1 MQTLVW
7 IVRLV
12 IVLVLVWFAVKN
24 AQDVTLTGLP
34 GQTWQAPLVFVL
46 LVVFVARRG
55 DRAARVG
62 ARRWCASA
70 ARSGA
75 CASARAAPS
84 SRPRSRACAP
94 AGERRMEFEFWW
106 LLALPVFFG
115 MGWIAARVDIK
126 SLLSE
131 SRALPSSYFR
141 GLNFLLN
148 EQPDKAIES
157 FLQVAK
163 ENPQTVEL
171 QFALGSLFRRR
182 GEVDRAI
189 RMHQDLVNR
198 EDLPPEERRQASF
211 ELSQDYF
218 KAGLLDHAEQV
229 LAKHGRGRSVAGSAP
244 PPARHLHPGEGLG
257 EGDRRGQEAR
267 GERQAQLP
275 EGDRQLLLRARDHR
289 AHPWARRGSRGA
301 CSRKAL
307 EANRKCVRAN
317 LLRGEWLAREG
328 QHEQAL
334 EAWKAIESQDP
345 AYFGLAAEGMVESYK
360 ALGPS
365 RRGPR
370 AAARPAASL
379 SRASTCSTSSTRRT
393 AEIEG
398 DDAAYRLVRDEV
410 RRNPTLVGL
419 DRLIDAELV
428 RAPAE
433 RRQDLQLMKNLV
445 HSHAQALAVYLCDN
459 CGFKARQ
466 FFWQCPA
473 CGGWETFPPRRTAE
487 LDSPGRH
494 LARMQIGQ

>member
-1 MQTLVW
+1 
-7 IVRLV
+7 
-12 IVLVLVWFAVKN
+12 
-24 AQDVTLTGLP
+24 
-34 GQTWQAPLVFVL
+34 
-46 LVVFVARRG
+46 
-55 DRAARVG
+55 
-62 ARRWCASA
+62 
-70 ARSGA
+70 
-75 CASARAAPS
+75 
-84 SRPRSRACAP
+84 
-94 AGERRMEFEFWW
+94 MEFEFWW

-115 MGWIAARVDIK
+115 MGWIAARIDLK

-198 EDLPPEERRQASF
+198 DDLPADERRIASL

-218 KAGLLDHAEQV
+218 KAGLLDHAEGV
-229 LAKHGRGRSVAGSAP
+229 LSALAKKDSSPEVHRHLLDIYIQEKDWEKAIEAARKLEVSARRNYQKEIANYYCELAIGAQIHGRVPEANAF
-244 PPARHLHPGEGLG
+244 L
-257 EGDRRGQEAR
+257 DR
-267 GERQAQLP
+267 
-275 EGDRQLLLRARDHR
+275 
-289 AHPWARRGSRGA
+289 
-301 CSRKAL
+301 AL

-328 QHEQAL
+328 KHEQAI

-345 AYFGLAAEGMVESYK
+345 AYLGLAADGMVESYK
-360 ALGPS
+360 ALG
-365 RRGPR
+365 RRGEGLTLVRGLQNRYPGLDLLNV
-370 AAARPAASL
+370 AYQA
-379 SRASTCSTSSTRRT
+379 T
-393 AEIEG
+393 AEHEG
-398 DDAAYRLVRDEV
+398 DESAYRLVRDEV

-428 RAPAE
+428 RAPAD
-433 RRQDLQLMKNLV
+433 RRQDLQLMKTLV
-445 HSHAQALAVYLCDN
+445 HSHAQALAVYLCAN

>member
-1 MQTLVW
+1 
-7 IVRLV
+7 
-12 IVLVLVWFAVKN
+12 
-24 AQDVTLTGLP
+24 
-34 GQTWQAPLVFVL
+34 
-46 LVVFVARRG
+46 
-55 DRAARVG
+55 
-62 ARRWCASA
+62 
-70 ARSGA
+70 
-75 CASARAAPS
+75 
-84 SRPRSRACAP
+84 
-94 AGERRMEFEFWW
+94 MEFEFWW

-115 MGWIAARVDIK
+115 MGWIAARVDLK

-182 GEVDRAI
+182 GEVDRAT
-189 RMHQDLVNR
+189 RMHQDLMNR
-198 EDLPPEERRQASF
+198 EDLPIDERRQAAF

-218 KAGLLDHAEQV
+218 KAGLLDHAEEV
-229 LAKHGRGRSVAGSAP
+229 LAKMGESDPSPEVHRHLLDIYIQEKDWEKAIEAAKRLEVSAKRNYQKEIANYYCELAITAHIHGR
-244 PPARHLHPGEGLG
+244 H
-257 EGDRRGQEAR
+257 DEAD
-267 GERQAQLP
+267 AML
-275 EGDRQLLLRARDHR
+275 A
-289 AHPWARRGSRGA
+289 
-301 CSRKAL
+301 KAL

-317 LLRGEWLAREG
+317 LLRGEWLARDG
-328 QHEQAL
+328 KHEAAL

-360 ALGPS
+360 ALG
-365 RRGPR
+365 
-370 AAARPAASL
+370 RPAEGL
-379 SRASTCSTSSTRRT
+379 TLLRGLQHRYPGLDFLNVVYQIT

-419 DRLIDAELV
+419 DRLIDAELA

-445 HSHAQALAVYLCDN
+445 HSHAQVLAVYLCEN

-473 CGGWETFPPRRTAE
+473 CGGWETFLPRRTAE

>member
-1 MQTLVW
+1 
-7 IVRLV
+7 
-12 IVLVLVWFAVKN
+12 
-24 AQDVTLTGLP
+24 
-34 GQTWQAPLVFVL
+34 
-46 LVVFVARRG
+46 
-55 DRAARVG
+55 
-62 ARRWCASA
+62 
-70 ARSGA
+70 
-75 CASARAAPS
+75 
-84 SRPRSRACAP
+84 
-94 AGERRMEFEFWW
+94 MEFEFWW

-115 MGWIAARVDIK
+115 MGWMAARVDLK

-198 EDLPPEERRQASF
+198 EDLPEEERRQASF
-211 ELSQDYF
+211 ELAQDFF

-229 LAKHGRGRSVAGSAP
+229 LAKMALVDPSAEVHRHLLDSYIQEKDWEKAIDAARKLEVSAKRNYQKEIANYYCELAIGEQLHGRGVVAQE
-244 PPARHLHPGEGLG
+244 HL
-257 EGDRRGQEAR
+257 DR
-267 GERQAQLP
+267 
-275 EGDRQLLLRARDHR
+275 
-289 AHPWARRGSRGA
+289 
-301 CSRKAL
+301 AL

-317 LLRGEWLAREG
+317 ILRGEWLARAGRHQE
-328 QHEQAL
+328 AI
-334 EAWKAIESQDP
+334 EAWKAIEQQDP
-345 AYFGLAAEGMVESYK
+345 AYFGLAAEGMLESYK
-360 ALGPS
+360 SLGRLGEGLS
-365 RRGPR
+365 LLRGLQHRYPGLDLLNVVYQ
-370 AAARPAASL
+370 A
-379 SRASTCSTSSTRRT
+379 TS
-393 AEIEG
+393 EHEG
-398 DDAAYRLVRDEV
+398 DDAAWRLVRDEV

-428 RAPAE
+428 RAPPE
-433 RRQDLQLMKNLV
+433 RRQDLTLMKDLV
-445 HSHAQALAVYLCDN
+445 HSHAQALAVYLCAN

-473 CGGWETFPPRRTAE
+473 CGGWETFAPRRTAE
-487 LDSPGRH
+487 LDSAGQH

>member
-1 MQTLVW
+1 
-7 IVRLV
+7 
-12 IVLVLVWFAVKN
+12 
-24 AQDVTLTGLP
+24 
-34 GQTWQAPLVFVL
+34 
-46 LVVFVARRG
+46 
-55 DRAARVG
+55 
-62 ARRWCASA
+62 
-70 ARSGA
+70 
-75 CASARAAPS
+75 
-84 SRPRSRACAP
+84 
-94 AGERRMEFEFWW
+94 MEFEFWW

-115 MGWIAARVDIK
+115 MGWIAARVDLK

-131 SRALPSSYFR
+131 SRAMPSSYFR

-148 EQPDKAIES
+148 DKPDKAIES

-198 EDLPPEERRQASF
+198 EDLPEEERRQASF
-211 ELSQDYF
+211 ELAQDYF

-229 LAKHGRGRSVAGSAP
+229 LAKLAQVDPSAEVHRHLLDIYIQEKDWEKAIDAARKLEVSAKRNYQKEIANYHCELAIGEQLHGRLAVA
-244 PPARHLHPGEGLG
+244 LEYL
-257 EGDRRGQEAR
+257 
-267 GERQAQLP
+267 
-275 EGDRQLLLRARDHR
+275 DH
-289 AHPWARRGSRGA
+289 
-301 CSRKAL
+301 AL

-317 LLRGEWLAREG
+317 LLRGEWLARAGRHDE
-328 QHEQAL
+328 AVD
-334 EAWKAIESQDP
+334 AWKAIEQQDP
-345 AYFGLAAEGMVESYK
+345 AYFGLVAEGMLESYK
-360 ALGPS
+360 ALGRLGEGLS
-365 RRGPR
+365 LLRGLQHRYPGLDLLNVVYQ
-370 AAARPAASL
+370 A
-379 SRASTCSTSSTRRT
+379 T
-393 AEIEG
+393 AEHEG
-398 DDAAYRLVRDEV
+398 DEAAWRLVRDEV

-428 RAPAE
+428 RAAPE

-445 HSHAQALAVYLCDN
+445 HSHAQALAVYLCSS

-487 LDSPGRH
+487 LDTAGRH

>member
-1 MQTLVW
+1 
-7 IVRLV
+7 
-12 IVLVLVWFAVKN
+12 
-24 AQDVTLTGLP
+24 
-34 GQTWQAPLVFVL
+34 
-46 LVVFVARRG
+46 
-55 DRAARVG
+55 
-62 ARRWCASA
+62 
-70 ARSGA
+70 
-75 CASARAAPS
+75 
-84 SRPRSRACAP
+84 
-94 AGERRMEFEFWW
+94 MEFEFWW

-115 MGWIAARVDIK
+115 MGWIAARVDLK

-148 EQPDKAIES
+148 EQPDRAIES

-198 EDLPPEERRQASF
+198 EDLLPEQRREASL
-211 ELSQDYF
+211 ELSRDYF
-218 KAGLLDHAEQV
+218 KAGLLEHAEQV
-229 LAKHGRGRSVAGSAP
+229 LAAMAQVDSSPEVHRSLLDIYIQEKDWQKAIDAAKKLEVSAKRNYQREIANYYCELAITAHVHGNAAE
-244 PPARHLHPGEGLG
+244 AEGY
-257 EGDRRGQEAR
+257 
-267 GERQAQLP
+267 
-275 EGDRQLLLRARDHR
+275 LRN
-289 AHPWARRGSRGA
+289 
-301 CSRKAL
+301 AL

-328 QHEQAL
+328 RHHEAIA
-334 EAWKAIESQDP
+334 AWKAIEQQDP

-360 ALGPS
+360 ALGQLGEGLS
-365 RRGPR
+365 LLRGLQHRYPGLDLLNVVYQ
-370 AAARPAASL
+370 A
-379 SRASTCSTSSTRRT
+379 T
-393 AEIEG
+393 AEHEG
-398 DDAAYRLVRDEV
+398 DEAAWRLVRDEV

-419 DRLIDAELV
+419 DRLIDAEIV

-445 HSHAQALAVYLCDN
+445 HSHAQALAVYLCAN

-487 LDSPGRH
+487 LESSGKH

>member
-1 MQTLVW
+1 
-7 IVRLV
+7 
-12 IVLVLVWFAVKN
+12 
-24 AQDVTLTGLP
+24 
-34 GQTWQAPLVFVL
+34 
-46 LVVFVARRG
+46 
-55 DRAARVG
+55 
-62 ARRWCASA
+62 
-70 ARSGA
+70 
-75 CASARAAPS
+75 
-84 SRPRSRACAP
+84 
-94 AGERRMEFEFWW
+94 MEFEFWW

-115 MGWIAARVDIK
+115 MGWIAARVDLK

-198 EDLPPEERRQASF
+198 EDLPEDERRTASF
-211 ELSQDYF
+211 ELAQDYF

-229 LAKHGRGRSVAGSAP
+229 LAKMAQVDPSVDVHRQLLDIYIQEKDWEKAIDAARKLEVSAKRNYQKEIANYYCELAIGEQLHGRGAVAQE
-244 PPARHLHPGEGLG
+244 HL
-257 EGDRRGQEAR
+257 DR
-267 GERQAQLP
+267 
-275 EGDRQLLLRARDHR
+275 
-289 AHPWARRGSRGA
+289 
-301 CSRKAL
+301 AL

-317 LLRGEWLAREG
+317 ILRGEWLARAGRPAE
-328 QHEQAL
+328 AI
-334 EAWKAIESQDP
+334 EAWKAIEQQDP
-345 AYFGLAAEGMVESYK
+345 AYFGLAAEGMLESYK
-360 ALGPS
+360 VMGRLGEGLS
-365 RRGPR
+365 LLRGLQHRYPGLDLLNVVYQ
-370 AAARPAASL
+370 A
-379 SRASTCSTSSTRRT
+379 T
-393 AEIEG
+393 AEHEG
-398 DDAAYRLVRDEV
+398 DEAAWRLVRDEV

-428 RAPAE
+428 RAPPE
-433 RRQDLQLMKNLV
+433 RRQDLTLMKDLV
-445 HSHAQALAVYLCDN
+445 HSHAQALAVYLCGN

-487 LDSPGRH
+487 LDTAGRH

>member
-1 MQTLVW
+1 
-7 IVRLV
+7 
-12 IVLVLVWFAVKN
+12 
-24 AQDVTLTGLP
+24 
-34 GQTWQAPLVFVL
+34 
-46 LVVFVARRG
+46 
-55 DRAARVG
+55 
-62 ARRWCASA
+62 
-70 ARSGA
+70 
-75 CASARAAPS
+75 
-84 SRPRSRACAP
+84 
-94 AGERRMEFEFWW
+94 MEFEFWW

-115 MGWIAARVDIK
+115 MGWVAARVDLK

-131 SRALPSSYFR
+131 SRSLPSSYFR

-198 EDLPPEERRQASF
+198 EDLPDEERRAASL

-229 LAKHGRGRSVAGSAP
+229 LAKLAETHPSPEVHRHLLDIYIQEKDWEKAIDAAKRLEASAKRNYQKEIANYYCELASTAHVHGR
-244 PPARHLHPGEGLG
+244 PAEALQHL
-257 EGDRRGQEAR
+257 DR
-267 GERQAQLP
+267 
-275 EGDRQLLLRARDHR
+275 
-289 AHPWARRGSRGA
+289 
-301 CSRKAL
+301 AL

-317 LLRGEWLAREG
+317 LLRGEWLARDARHAE
-328 QHEQAL
+328 AID
-334 EAWKAIESQDP
+334 AWKAIENQDP
-345 AYFGLAAEGMVESYK
+345 AYFGLVAEGMVESYK
-360 ALGPS
+360 ALG
-365 RRGPR
+365 RLGEGLTLLRGLQHRYPGLDLLNVVYQ
-370 AAARPAASL
+370 A
-379 SRASTCSTSSTRRT
+379 T
-393 AEIEG
+393 AEHEG
-398 DDAAYRLVRDEV
+398 DEAAWRLVRDEV

-428 RAPAE
+428 RAPPE
-433 RRQDLQLMKNLV
+433 RRQDLQLMKDLV
-445 HSHAQALAVYLCDN
+445 HSHAQALAVYLCSN

-487 LDSPGRH
+487 YDTAGRH
-494 LARMQIGQ
+494 LARMQLGQ

>member
-1 MQTLVW
+1 
-7 IVRLV
+7 
-12 IVLVLVWFAVKN
+12 
-24 AQDVTLTGLP
+24 
-34 GQTWQAPLVFVL
+34 
-46 LVVFVARRG
+46 
-55 DRAARVG
+55 
-62 ARRWCASA
+62 
-70 ARSGA
+70 
-75 CASARAAPS
+75 
-84 SRPRSRACAP
+84 
-94 AGERRMEFEFWW
+94 MEFEFWW

-115 MGWIAARVDIK
+115 MGWIAARVDIR

-131 SRALPSSYFR
+131 SRAMPSSYFR

-198 EDLPPEERRQASF
+198 EDIPQEERRQASF

-229 LAKHGRGRSVAGSAP
+229 LSRIAEADPSPEVH
-244 PPARHLHPGEGLG
+244 RHLLDIYIQEKDWEKAIEAAKKLEVSAKRNYQKEIANYYCELAITAQIHARP
-257 EGDRRGQEAR
+257 QEAD
-267 GERQAQLP
+267 AML
-275 EGDRQLLLRARDHR
+275 A
-289 AHPWARRGSRGA
+289 
-301 CSRKAL
+301 KAL
-307 EANRKCVRAN
+307 DANRKCVRAN
-317 LLRGEWLAREG
+317 LLRGDWLAREG
-328 QHEQAL
+328 KHEQAL
-334 EAWKAIESQDP
+334 EAWKAIEAQDP

-360 ALGPS
+360 ALGRPEEGLTLL
-365 RRGPR
+365 RGLQHRYPG
-370 AAARPAASL
+370 L
-379 SRASTCSTSSTRRT
+379 DLLNVVYQTT

-419 DRLIDAELV
+419 DRLIDAELA

-445 HSHAQALAVYLCDN
+445 HSHAQALAVYLCGN

>member
-1 MQTLVW
+1 
-7 IVRLV
+7 
-12 IVLVLVWFAVKN
+12 
-24 AQDVTLTGLP
+24 
-34 GQTWQAPLVFVL
+34 
-46 LVVFVARRG
+46 
-55 DRAARVG
+55 
-62 ARRWCASA
+62 
-70 ARSGA
+70 
-75 CASARAAPS
+75 
-84 SRPRSRACAP
+84 
-94 AGERRMEFEFWW
+94 MEFEIWW

-115 MGWIAARVDIK
+115 MGWIAARVDLK

-131 SRALPSSYFR
+131 SRALPTSYFR

-198 EDLPPEERRQASF
+198 EDLSPESRRQASL
-211 ELSQDYF
+211 ELAEDYF

-229 LAKHGRGRSVAGSAP
+229 LAKVAEADPSADV
-244 PPARHLHPGEGLG
+244 H
-257 EGDRRGQEAR
+257 
-267 GERQAQLP
+267 
-275 EGDRQLLLRARDHR
+275 RQLLDIYIQEKDWAK
-289 AHPWARRGSRGA
+289 AIAAARRLEVSAKRNYQREIANYHCELAITEQVHGRREA
-301 CSRKAL
+301 ADAYLAQAL

-317 LLRGEWLAREG
+317 LLRGEWLARDG
-328 QHEQAL
+328 RHDQAI

-360 ALGPS
+360 ALG
-365 RRGPR
+365 RLGEGLTLLRGLQHRYPGLDLLNVVYQ
-370 AAARPAASL
+370 A
-379 SRASTCSTSSTRRT
+379 T
-393 AEIEG
+393 AEQEG
-398 DDAAYRLVRDEV
+398 DEAAWRLVRDEV

-445 HSHAQALAVYLCDN
+445 HSHAQALAVYLCSN

-487 LDSPGRH
+487 LDTAGRH